1 MTKVTIRTRAAN
13 GRSNRHLSIS
23 RKMIFQPRSTR
34 TISYQHELPST
45 ISGSS
50 ELAVVFAMSSTYDEC
65 GKAGVRAS
73 LSSRMHG
80 ADGRRQRSRQHR
92 AAGND
97 TATAVASTLDGHV
110 AAIQL
115 SFVLM
120 GVRVLVAII
129 YFLGDVPAP
138 F

>member
-1 MTKVTIRTRAAN
+1 M
-13 GRSNRHLSIS
+13 
-23 RKMIFQPRSTR
+23 
-34 TISYQHELPST
+34 
-45 ISGSS
+45 
-50 ELAVVFAMSSTYDEC
+50 
-65 GKAGVRAS
+65 
-73 LSSRMHG
+73 
-80 ADGRRQRSRQHR
+80 
-92 AAGND
+92 
-97 TATAVASTLDGHV
+97 ASTLDGHV